1 MHHAPW
7 SAHKDCRRLPV
18 IKYRGSFQQDA
29 TLFAY
34 LAIVFL
40 AADPVML
47 LGLHYAHD
55 LARFSGGDKQPSG
68 RHTMRTMI
76 VCLTLILA
84 CWGVAAAE
92 QAKAPKKVTKTSAVK
107 HAEKPAV
114 AQKVPA
120 RKKVIKPVASKR
132 TLVASQK
139 NFKAPMKT
147 AKVKSPSQLGAKRV
161 TGIKTAALKPATNA
175 MAEER
180 ADEPKNITPAVV
192 KPEKPVPPKG
202 PPANVLFGSVSLPAP
217 LASRSIGSYT
227 NGCLAGGV
235 ALPIT
240 GETWQVMRLSRN
252 RNWGNPRLIDYI
264 ERFAS
269 DARSLDQW
277 PGLLVGDLSQP
288 RGGPMLT
295 GHSSH
300 QIGLDVDIWL
310 TPMPDHTLTP
320 EERETMTA
328 ESMLKDPFTV
338 DPDKWT
344 PLHTQLIKRA
354 ASYPEVDRIFV
365 HPAIK
370 KILCDEAGDDRTWLA
385 KVRPWWNHYYH
396 FHVRLSCPPG
406 AGDCKA
412 QKPVGD
418 DDGCGQEPA
427 SWYAK
432 LKKAAIAAANVP
444 PPPAMSWRR
453 KGRLTMAEL
462 PAQCSGVLTAGGYA
476 LPLNADTVATPALKV
491 LASKEAGPPLPRL
504 DAAAL
509 RALMGMR
516 EAGVPLPDRNP
527 NR

>member
-1 MHHAPW
+1 
-7 SAHKDCRRLPV
+7 
-18 IKYRGSFQQDA
+18 
-29 TLFAY
+29 
-34 LAIVFL
+34 
-40 AADPVML
+40 
-47 LGLHYAHD
+47 
-55 LARFSGGDKQPSG
+55 
-68 RHTMRTMI
+68 MRTTIM
-76 VCLTLILA
+76 CLTLILA
-84 CWGVAAAE
+84 SWAAVAAE
-92 QAKAPKKVTKTSAVK
+92 QAKPTKKVSAVK

-114 AQKVPA
+114 TRKVPA
-120 RKKVIKPVASKR
+120 RKNKPV
-132 TLVASQK
+132 LASQRGETS
-139 NFKAPMKT
+139 KT
-147 AKVKSPSQLGAKRV
+147 RKPGKLGAKRA
-161 TGIKTAALKPATNA
+161 TSIKTAALKPATKPI
-175 MAEER
+175 EEH
-180 ADEPKNITPAVV
+180 ADQPKNITPAVV
-192 KPEKPVPPKG
+192 KPEKPAPFKG
-202 PPANVLFGSVSLPAP
+202 PPANELFGSVSLPAP
-217 LASRSIGSYT
+217 LASRSIGFYT
-227 NGCLAGGV
+227 RGCLAGGV

-240 GETWQVMRLSRN
+240 GEAWQVMRLSRN

-269 DARSLDQW
+269 DARTLDHW
-277 PGLLVGDLSQP
+277 PGLLIGDLSQP

-295 GHSSH
+295 GHTSH

-370 KILCDEAGDDRTWLA
+370 RILCDQAGDDRAWLA

-406 AGDCKA
+406 AGDCKP

-427 SWYAK
+427 NWYAK
-432 LKKAAIAAANVP
+432 LKKAAIAAATVP
-444 PPPAMSWRR
+444 PPPVTPRTITPPIRR
-453 KGRLTMAEL
+453 SGLTMADL
-462 PAQCSGVLTAGGYA
+462 PAQCTMVLTAGGSELVSINSDA
-476 LPLNADTVATPALKV
+476 MPAPILKM

-504 DAAAL
+504 APAAL
-509 RALMGMR
+509 RALIGVREVGM
-516 EAGVPLPDRNP
+516 PLPDRNP